1 MIASDKFLRDK
12 AFKIESSPKYAGDQK
27 GLASMICKFFDKKKV
42 SGITTPA
49 NKSAIKNKTEQ
60 NQHLHKSILLKKL
73 KKEELMYL
81 EC

>member
-12 AFKIESSPKYAGDQK
+12 TFKIESSPKYAGDQK

-49 NKSAIKNKTEQ
+49 NKSASKIKLSKINIYT
-60 NQHLHKSILLKKL
+60 NQFFKKNWKKKS
-73 KKEELMYL
+73 
-81 EC
+81 